1 MSRSK
6 TNKSNTP
13 SNGVAKSKLELERR
27 GVPASPGI
35 VIGTAFVRDADR
47 ISVPRTLI
55 DPSRAEVEIA
65 RLKRALDSTVNDL
78 RALKNDIAARM
89 GDDHA
94 RIFDAHLM
102 ILSDATLV
110 DDTSALIKSERLNA
124 AAAFDTVM
132 NRF

>member
-6 TNKSNTP
+6 NTKTNTP
-13 SNGVAKSKLELERR
+13 SNGKTKLELERR

-47 ISVPRTLI
+47 IAVPRTLI
-55 DPSRAEVEIA
+55 DPSRADDEIA
-65 RLKRALDSTVNDL
+65 RLKRALDATADDL
-78 RALKNDIAARM
+78 RALKNDMAARM

-102 ILSDATLV
+102 ILSDVTLV
-110 DDTSALIKSERLNA
+110 DDTSAVIRGER
-124 AAAFDTVM
+124 
-132 NRF
+132 